1 MAMAY
6 SNTATNSASTLPP
19 FSPSLPLSLSFVPS
33 PLRPPLG
40 TIWEV
45 VHKGG
50 GWIAV
55 ILGIVNVCLGVA
67 VSYNL
72 NYDMAVVG
80 LGAAFAAIGI
90 GGCVLFFIATTIS
103 PHNPWAVCCVGG
115 GEAAPMKQ
123 GNGIEVT

>member
-1 MAMAY
+1 M
-6 SNTATNSASTLPP
+6 ATNAASILPFLRP
-19 FSPSLPLSLSFVPS
+19 SVSPSLPFLRPFAPS

-40 TIWEV
+40 TVWEV

-123 GNGIEVT
+123 GNGIGLT